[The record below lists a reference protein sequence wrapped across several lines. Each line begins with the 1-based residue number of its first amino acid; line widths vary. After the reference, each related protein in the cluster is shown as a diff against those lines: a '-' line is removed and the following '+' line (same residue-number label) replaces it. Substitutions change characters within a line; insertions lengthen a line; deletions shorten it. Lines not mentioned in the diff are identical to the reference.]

1 MTAPTSAY
9 PVNTADLVGDFQKWA
24 DELGTAPS
32 QRATMKR
39 FRIGTDK
46 ARTLLATLTTTDADQ
61 SDTPAPVAEAAP
73 DAVPQVLLDSAAP
86 TPDLVPQV
94 PAAPIMVAALP
105 LTAVG
110 VEADTKIT
118 PTASEPSTDTP
129 PLRAVGIAPVTF
141 AAPVDLEPVFTE
153 DPLPDPVLT
162 EAPIPVTAPPLAPV
176 AAPMPQAV
184 TVTEAPARRRK
195 PKVRTWPVLLVGMAA
210 FIAIWAGWVELGK
223 LTGFGIVH
231 PLPGIWD
238 SFKLN
243 TAITLPLGMD
253 AYAAFALK
261 VWFTPGLPVKARRF
275 ARWSTVV
282 SLLVGMAGQI
292 AYHLMVAQGITSAPW
307 QITTAVSC
315 LPVIVLGLA
324 STLVHLVRV
333 DDEEA

>member
-9 PVNTADLVGDFQKWA
+9 PVDVNDLAADFQKWA

-46 ARTLLATLTTTDADQ
+46 ARTLLATLTTTDDDQ
-61 SDTPAPVAEAAP
+61 PDTTTAPTTG
-73 DAVPQVLLDSAAP
+73 AVPHVLLDTAAP
-86 TPDLVPQV
+86 SPDLVPQV
-94 PAAPIMVAALP
+94 PTTPIMVEASP
-105 LTAVG
+105 LTAVD

-129 PLRAVGIAPVTF
+129 PLRAVSTASVTV
-141 AAPVDLEPVFTE
+141 AAPVDPEPVFTKH
-153 DPLPDPVLT
+153 PVPDPVFT
-162 EAPIPVTAPPLAPV
+162 QAPIPVTAPPLPPV
-176 AAPMPQAV
+176 AAPTPQIAAV
-184 TVTEAPARRRK
+184 AEVPAPRRK
-195 PKVRTWPVLLVGMAA
+195 PRVRTWPVLLVGMAA

-238 SFKLN
+238 GFKLN

-292 AYHLMVAQGITSAPW
+292 AYHLMVAQGIMSAPW